1 MKKCSHCKTIIDD
14 DYIRCPICD
23 KYVDNEIFKKLD
35 KKDIKKIRKNN
46 LSIYTPKLLA
56 LELRSL
62 YPEDVFSEIKE
73 KYKDKEIQ
81 YNYFLFNNYMFY
93 KCSILR
99 VNIKKNCYETI
110 TNEYRDLI
118 LSISASLFLEQ
129 DNISYSYE
137 YLFNQA
143 QEIFNSLDDAM
154 MMGSPQQV
162 GLEFSKIIFGESDA
176 LMGYELHLRITT
188 YFDKV
193 DTFSSMFLVEE
204 DDWDWEKIIDKEFN
218 NE

>member
-1 MKKCSHCKTIIDD
+1 M
-14 DYIRCPICD
+14 
-23 KYVDNEIFKKLD
+23 
-35 KKDIKKIRKNN
+35 
-46 LSIYTPKLLA
+46 SIYSPKLLA

-81 YNYFLFNNYMFY
+81 YKYFLFNNYMFY
-93 KCSILR
+93 KCSILHI
-99 VNIKKNCYETI
+99 NIKKNCYENI
-110 TNEYRDLI
+110 IDEYRDLI
-118 LSISASLFLEQ
+118 LSISAGLFFEQ

-137 YLFNQA
+137 YLFDQA

-154 MMGSPQQV
+154 RMGRPQQV
-162 GLEFSKIIFGESDA
+162 GLEFSNIIFGESDA
-176 LMGYELHLRITT
+176 LLGYELHLRLTT

-204 DDWDWEKIIDKEFN
+204 DDWDWENAIDQGIN
-218 NE
+218 I